1 MDGMINLYKPSNMTS
16 HDVVKIV
23 RRKFKK
29 TKVGHT
35 GTLDPMAI
43 GVLPLCLGKATRI
56 TEYLTNND
64 KSYRCEMTLGIETD
78 TQDIW
83 GTILKEYVGEIVI
96 YEQDVLNVF
105 KTFLGEI
112 EQIPPMYSAVRVQ
125 GKRLYQYARSGKEI
139 EVKPRK
145 IKIYDL
151 YNIQIYQNKITF
163 DVKCSKGTYI
173 RTLCYDI
180 GKKLGYGAAL
190 SYLERTSSGIF
201 TKENAISV
209 EDLDTLSPETYMI
222 HMDAPLE
229 NMGAV
234 DIKDE
239 KGFRK
244 VSNGCKL
251 MEKEYTWKTQHNEL
265 TRIYYGKSFVAIGIY
280 NTIDHSISMKK
291 VFL

>member
-16 HDVVKIV
+16 HDVVKAV
-23 RRKFKK
+23 RRKFKA

-64 KSYRCEMTLGIETD
+64 KAYRCEMTLGIETD

-83 GTILKEYVGEIVI
+83 GAVLRQCKEEILLD
-96 YEQDVLNVF
+96 EQNVLDVF
-105 KTFLGEI
+105 KSFLGEI
-112 EQIPPMYSAVRVQ
+112 EQTPPIYSAVRVQ
-125 GKRLYQYARSGKEI
+125 GKRLYQYARSGKEVDI
-139 EVKPRK
+139 QPRK

-151 YNIQIYQNKITF
+151 NNIQIHNNKITF

-180 GKKLGYGAAL
+180 GKKMGYGAVM
-190 SYLERTSSGIF
+190 SYLERTASGIF
-201 TKENAISV
+201 TKDNAISL
-209 EDLDTLSPETYMI
+209 EALDTLPPEAYMI
-222 HMDAPLE
+222 PMDAPLE

-234 DIKDE
+234 DILSE
-239 KGFRK
+239 KVFQK

-251 MEKEYTWKTQHNEL
+251 LENEYAWTTKCNEL
-265 TRIYYGKSFVAIGIY
+265 TRIYYGKSFLAIGVY
-280 NTIDHSISMKK
+280 DKIDHTISMKK